1 MSKNAKLFLSVAA
14 IGAVIFYLSRAAAGR
29 RLNVSFFGL
38 KLGKFTGFSLPVEA
52 KFRILNG
59 SNTPVTINSIV
70 GQLFV
75 SGKQLSTVSQVAPF
89 NVPANSDTVY
99 TVNVQTSAFDV
110 INIIRDLIK
119 QKQKLAVTFE
129 GNINSTGINIPI
141 KQTVITL

>member
-1 MSKNAKLFLSVAA
+1 MSKNAKLFLGIAA

-38 KLGKFTGFSLPVEA
+38 KLGRFTGFSLPVEA

-59 SNTPVTINSIV
+59 SNTPIRINSIV
-70 GQLFV
+70 GQLYV
-75 SGKQLSTVSQVAPF
+75 SGKQLSTVSQITPF
-89 NVPANSDTVY
+89 DVPANSDTIY
-99 TVNVQTSAFDV
+99 TVLVQTSALDV
-110 INIIRDLIK
+110 INIIRDLLR

-141 KQTVITL
+141 KQTVITI